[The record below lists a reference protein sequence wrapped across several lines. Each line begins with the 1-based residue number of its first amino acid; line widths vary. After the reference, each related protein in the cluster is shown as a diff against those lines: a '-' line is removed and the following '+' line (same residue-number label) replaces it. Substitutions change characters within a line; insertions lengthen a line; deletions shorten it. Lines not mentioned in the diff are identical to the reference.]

1 MNEKPAY
8 TDLNA
13 QVIGGWIENGWEWG
27 RPIEHEAFE
36 AARQGN
42 CRLC

>member
-13 QVIGGWIENGWEWG
+13 QVIGGWIENGSESEKSKKG
-27 RPIEHEAFE
+27 
-36 AARQGN
+36 GTG
-42 CRLC
+42 RLC